1 MPVTK
6 INNSSHKDPGG
17 KLSVEQLNAIDVLVL
32 GKTDEETATLV
43 GVSRETVNRWRNTN
57 PHFAAELNRQRKES
71 WGVNRHRL
79 QALATK
85 AVDAIESALDG
96 GDSKA
101 AVEVLKIV
109 GIYGGLEPPSGPVDA
124 ELVMMESA
132 KQWAAMELAKRPP
145 SSDPIM
151 DLISRDS
158 DLAYLTQERIRQ
170 LRESENQV

>member
-6 INNSSHKDPGG
+6 SNNSSQEDHAD
-17 KLSVEQLNAIDVLVL
+17 KLSVEQLNAIDILVL
-32 GKTDEETATLV
+32 GKTDQETAATI
-43 GVSRETVNRWRNTN
+43 GVARETVNRWRNDN
-57 PHFAAELNRQRKES
+57 PYFAAELNKQRKES

-85 AVDAIESALDG
+85 AVDAIEMALDR

-132 KQWAAMELAKRPP
+132 KQWAAMELAKKPP